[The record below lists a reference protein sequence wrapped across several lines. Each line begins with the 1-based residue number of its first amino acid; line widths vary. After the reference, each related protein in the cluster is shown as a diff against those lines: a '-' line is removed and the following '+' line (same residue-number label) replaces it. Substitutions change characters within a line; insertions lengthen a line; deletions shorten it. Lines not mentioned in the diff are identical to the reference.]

1 MKRWL
6 PVDLYSGGAEHAV
19 MHLFYARF
27 FIKALRDMGLVQF
40 GEPFARLFNQGTI
53 VYCGDKMS
61 KSRGNVV
68 APDEYV
74 AELGADA
81 VRGYLMFIGPWEF
94 GGEWSD
100 RGIVG
105 VSRWLNRVWS
115 LVAADYVRRDVDA
128 EAEKEL
134 LHVTHKTIKDVT
146 ADLDR
151 LHFNTMLAGLM
162 ELSNYLSRVKEV
174 GTVSDSVW
182 REAIGYF
189 LRLLAPSAPHLAEEL
204 WSRTGH
210 PYSVHDQ
217 SWPEFVDELANE
229 EEITLVIQVN
239 GKLRDKVLV
248 PASIGE
254 AEAKELALG
263 RERVKAY
270 VGGKNPTR
278 VVYAPKRVVNI
289 VVGS

>member
-1 MKRWL
+1 MKYWL
-6 PVDLYSGGAEHAV
+6 PVDVYSGGAEHAV
-19 MHLFYARF
+19 MHLFYTRF
-27 FIKALRDMGLVQF
+27 FIKALRDMGLVEF

-53 VYCGDKMS
+53 VYRGNKMS

-105 VSRWLNRVWS
+105 ISRWLNRVWT
-115 LVAADYVRRDVDA
+115 LVATDYVSRDADS

-134 LHVTHKTIKDVT
+134 LHLTHKITKDVT
-146 ADLDR
+146 ADLER
-151 LHFNTMLAGLM
+151 FHFNTMLATLM
-162 ELSNYLSRVKEV
+162 EFSNHLSRIKE
-174 GTVSDSVW
+174 GRTVSGSLW
-182 REAIGYF
+182 RETVGCF

-204 WSRTGH
+204 WNRTGH
-210 PYSVHDQ
+210 PYSVHNQ
-217 SWPEFVDELANE
+217 SWPGYIEELANE

-239 GKLRDKVLV
+239 GRLRDKVLV

-254 AEAKELALG
+254 AEAKELALS

-270 VGGKNPTR
+270 VGGKSLSR
-278 VVYAPKRVVNI
+278 IVYAPKRVVNI
-289 VVGS
+289 VVAS

>member
-1 MKRWL
+1 MKYWL
-6 PVDLYSGGAEHAV
+6 PVDVYSGGAEHAV
-19 MHLFYARF
+19 MHLFYTRF
-27 FIKALRDMGLVQF
+27 FIKALRDMGLVEF

-53 VYCGDKMS
+53 VYRGNKMS

-81 VRGYLMFIGPWEF
+81 VRGYLMFVGPWEF

-105 VSRWLNRVWS
+105 ISRWLNRVWT
-115 LVAADYVRRDVDA
+115 LVATDYVSRDADSRD
-128 EAEKEL
+128 EKEL
-134 LHVTHKTIKDVT
+134 LHLTHKAIKDVT
-146 ADLDR
+146 ADLER
-151 LHFNTMLAGLM
+151 FHFNTMLATLM
-162 ELSNYLSRVKEV
+162 EFSNHLSRIKEG
-174 GTVSDSVW
+174 GTVSGSLW
-182 REAIGYF
+182 REAVGCF

-210 PYSVHDQ
+210 PYSVHNQ
-217 SWPEFVDELANE
+217 SWPVYIEELANE

-270 VGGKNPTR
+270 IGGKSLSR
-278 VVYAPKRVVNI
+278 IIYAPKRVVNI
-289 VVGS
+289 VVAS